1 VLTTAL
7 NRRAVA
13 GGLLVGVGLGGFF
26 DGIVFHQV
34 LQWHHMLTSEGGH
47 PASTVAGLKS
57 NTLADG
63 LFHLFAWIATVAGWA
78 LLWPFRERLTARQ
91 LLGLALA
98 GWGAFNLIEGLVDHQ
113 LLGLHHVRSGSGHVL
128 YDIGYLALGAM
139 LLATG
144 AALARR
150 PS

>member
-7 NRRAVA
+7 DRRAVA

-78 LLWPFRERLTARQ
+78 LLWPSRERLTARQ

-98 GWGAFNLIEGLVDHQ
+98 GWGSFNLIEGLVDHQ

-128 YDIGYLALGAM
+128 YDIGYLALGAG